1 MRAYETGEER
11 RGTRCQEC
19 TCSWPKKPR
28 KHAMHAP
35 GSAHA
40 PTRARTHAH
49 THARTRTRTRTHTHT
64 HKHPEPPKR
73 TATCW
78 NQNTRNPWRAKA
90 CCRTTRSG
98 SCAPPAPVLPLCS
111 CASPV
116 VHLPCGCLAPAAA
129 FFLAAFFGGRGLGTL
144 ALGPRSD
151 GPVRGQGVRVSHLSL
166 PNPSLVFFSR
176 ARSLPLYAR
185 THPLMIT
192 SPSDDPASE
201 DTRVGVAAVHCVTH
215 AHWATCKRRATS
227 LQEMRLPAG
236 LGLELLLANSRA
248 ERGVCEM
255 PPQDPACI
263 AARREEEEAVK
274 VLHAELHAAVST
286 VIDEQHGLVGNLL
299 QPSAALRQHVAL
311 VRKLAALIHSQKAP
325 DQLSQE
331 GWRTLNAVSAVVL
344 KQTLARVE
352 ADAATSFHDVL
363 LHHDS
368 PHILYI
374 GAFKGLRFDGLGCLY
389 RTDGSLAYS
398 GGFRD
403 GLMHGQGT
411 LLDHQGAVLWKGHFY
426 DGSPA
431 RPWYSL

>member
-1 MRAYETGEER
+1 MSSGETGWAATGG
-11 RGTRCQEC
+11 GTRASWVSGRKDGRQVAVEDDEDNFEVDSAMLAPLQEFHADQKLAGGGRLRAAAKRRRAVYACLAGFVVSMVLYASAGGMASYKWATANNACEHLRFESTEGNSVHEWEKWADAVSKVYLRHKVLALPHVSSIKAAKECAGEGWSREC
-19 TCSWPKKPR
+19 TQRVFQQNP
-28 KHAMHAP
+28 
-35 GSAHA
+35 
-40 PTRARTHAH
+40 RARAELHQIEQ
-49 THARTRTRTRTHTHT
+49 AR
-64 HKHPEPPKR
+64 
-73 TATCW
+73 
-78 NQNTRNPWRAKA
+78 N
-90 CCRTTRSG
+90 
-98 SCAPPAPVLPLCS
+98 VLESEYSKSVAGKGL
-111 CASPV
+111 
-116 VHLPCGCLAPAAA
+116 LP
-129 FFLAAFFGGRGLGTL
+129 
-144 ALGPRSD
+144 
-151 GPVRGQGVRVSHLSL
+151 H
-166 PNPSLVFFSR
+166 N
-176 ARSLPLYAR
+176 
-185 THPLMIT
+185 
-192 SPSDDPASE
+192 
-201 DTRVGVAAVHCVTH
+201 
-215 AHWATCKRRATS
+215 
-227 LQEMRLPAG
+227 QEMRLPAG